1 MKIYMAGVG
10 GMLGE
15 AFYQVFTDK
24 GYEVQC
30 SDIDVNETW
39 LQHLDFRSYN
49 AYRSAVMKFKP
60 DYIFHIGAYTNL
72 EFCEVNALETYST
85 NTLSVEH
92 AVTIANELDIPM
104 LYISTAGIFDGEK
117 PLYDDWDL
125 PNPLG
130 VYARS
135 KFMGERYVVENAR
148 RYYICRAGWMMGG
161 GPGKDKKYIS
171 KIMKQIKNG
180 VGVLNVVDDRDGTPT
195 YTLDFA
201 ATCEALVRTDYYGL
215 YNMVCAGQTSRLEVT
230 AEILSVL
237 GLSQEIE
244 IKSVTSDFFKEEYF
258 AARPVSERLINTK
271 LGIRNLDLMRDW
283 KLCIKEYLNT
293 RYSNYL

>member
-1 MKIYMAGVG
+1 VKIFMAGVG

-15 AFYQVFTDK
+15 AFHQVFTKK
-24 GYEVQC
+24 GYEIQC
-30 SDIDVNETW
+30 SDIDVNESW
-39 LQHLDFRSYN
+39 LKYLDFRNYD
-49 AYRSAVMKFKP
+49 AYRVAVMKFNP
-60 DYIFHIGAYTNL
+60 DYIFHIGAYTSL
-72 EFCEVNALETYST
+72 EFCELNPLDTYST

-92 AVTIANELDIPM
+92 AVTLANELDIPM

-135 KFMGERYVVENAR
+135 KYMGERYVVENAR

-180 VGVLNVVDDRDGTPT
+180 VSVLNVVDDRDGTPT

-237 GLSQEIE
+237 GLSNEIQ

-271 LGIRNLDLMRDW
+271 LGLRNLDLMRDW
-283 KLCIKEYLNT
+283 KLCVKEYLDA